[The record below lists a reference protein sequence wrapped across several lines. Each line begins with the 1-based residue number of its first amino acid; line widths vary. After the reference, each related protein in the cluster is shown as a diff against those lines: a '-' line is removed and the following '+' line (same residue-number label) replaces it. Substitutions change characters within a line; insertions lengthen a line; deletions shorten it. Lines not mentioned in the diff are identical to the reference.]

1 MEPLPVPL
9 RRFAIVRFDL
19 FHIEGVMLGVFLD
32 WYFTKKVVEGLRRL
46 AKDPS
51 TFAYATRARYCIYE
65 LIENDD
71 EYRPRI
77 RIDGTGESVR

>member
-65 LIENDD
+65 LIDSEDRYTPRLPDD
-71 EYRPRI
+71 ERREP
-77 RIDGTGESVR
+77 VR